1 MRKTYSLGEKVFY
14 KDKRYAGIVVGC
26 RETYWSDDQHSEV
39 NYRIRLEN
47 GRERNVP
54 GSELLDVPNEK

>member
-14 KDKRYAGIVVGC
+14 KDKRYAGIVIGC
-26 RETYWSDDQHSEV
+26 RETYWSDNHRSEV
-39 NYRIRLEN
+39 TYRICLEN

-54 GSELLDVPNEK
+54 GTELLEVPNEK